1 MRINARSEM
10 ISGRYDIKPFG
21 KYVFLSSR
29 QVKAFF
35 YAQRRYAP
43 LNHLTILSLSL

>member
-21 KYVFLSSR
+21 KYVFLSGR

-35 YAQRRYAP
+35 FMPRGVMP
-43 LNHLTILSLSL
+43 L